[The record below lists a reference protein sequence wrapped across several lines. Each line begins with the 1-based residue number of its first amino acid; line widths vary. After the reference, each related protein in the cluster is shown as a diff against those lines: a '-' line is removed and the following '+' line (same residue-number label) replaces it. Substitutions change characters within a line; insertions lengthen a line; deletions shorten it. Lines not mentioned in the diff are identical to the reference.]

1 MKKVLVFCLKRL
13 LPLVFVIF
21 TFSGCLELFKLS
33 LDIATPIIR
42 SAEEASAEK
51 AKSRQRAREFGKGG
65 SIPFTNSA
73 EDRLT
78 RRTSTLTGGLPV
90 DVSPYLLN
98 VNSFALTEEGI
109 QQFNSIMEFNRVFLK
124 KDGDNDFRV
133 IVYEYDIAVTFEVN
147 KQKQQINKTVAACQ
161 KYNES
166 AKDRIKKYM
175 KEYVVV
181 ELDFNPKDIKN
192 FKIDFL
198 KTRKGKKDISFQF
211 ENIFVQDVEPC
222 YFQFDAEVEYQKK
235 PTAILGVKRTIK
247 PDDIAVFNKTYR
259 SDFTILAAAVIDVQA
274 VIWDEACDKGSKD
287 TPLPI
292 INFVKAVK
300 VKP

>member
-1 MKKVLVFCLKRL
+1 MC
-13 LPLVFVIF
+13 VIF
-21 TFSGCLELFKLS
+21 TLSGCLELLTLS
-33 LDIATPIIR
+33 LEIAEPFVRT
-42 SAEEASAEK
+42 AEEAAAEK
-51 AKSRQRAREFGKGG
+51 AKGRQRARDFGKGG

-78 RRTSTLTGGLPV
+78 RRTSTLTNGTPV
-90 DVSPYLLN
+90 DISPYLLN
-98 VNSFALTEEGI
+98 VNSIALTENGI
-109 QQFNSIMEFNRVFLK
+109 KHFNSILEFNFVYLK
-124 KDGDNDFRV
+124 KDGDNDFR
-133 IVYEYDIAVTFEVN
+133 ITVYEYDIAVTFEVN

-161 KYNES
+161 KNNES

-181 ELDFNPKDIKN
+181 ELNFNPKDIKN

-198 KTRKGKKDISFQF
+198 KTRKGKEKISFQF
-211 ENIFVQDVEPC
+211 ENIFVQDIEPC
-222 YFQFDAEVEYQKK
+222 YFQYDAEVEYQRK
-235 PTAILGVKRTIK
+235 PTAILGIKRTIK
-247 PDDIAVFNKTYR
+247 PDDIAVFSKTYR
-259 SDFTILAAAVIDVQA
+259 SDFTTTAAAAIDVQA
-274 VIWDEACDKGSKD
+274 VIWKEACAKGSKD

>member
-1 MKKVLVFCLKRL
+1 MKKGLVVCFKRL
-13 LPLVFVIF
+13 LPLMFAVSL
-21 TFSGCLELFKLS
+21 SGCLELLALS
-33 LDIATPIIR
+33 VEMAAPFIR
-42 SAEEASAEK
+42 SAEEAAAEK
-51 AKSRQRAREFGKGG
+51 AKGRQRARDFGKGG

-78 RRTSTLTGGLPV
+78 RRTSSLTSGIPV

-109 QQFNSIMEFNRVFLK
+109 KHFNSILEFNHVYLK
-124 KDGDNDFRV
+124 KDGDNDFCV
-133 IVYEYDIAVTFEVN
+133 TVYEYDIAVTFEVN
-147 KQKQQINKTVAACQ
+147 KQKQQIKKTVAAC
-161 KYNES
+161 KKGRES

-198 KTRKGKKDISFQF
+198 KTRSGKEKISFQF

-222 YFQFDAEVEYQKK
+222 SFQFDAEVEYQKK
-235 PTAILGVKRTIK
+235 PTAILGIKRTIK
-247 PDDIAVFNKTYR
+247 PDDIDVFSKTYR
-259 SDFTILAAAVIDVQA
+259 SNFTIPAAAAIDVQA
-274 VIWDEACDKGSKD
+274 VIWYESCNKGSKD

-300 VKP
+300 VK